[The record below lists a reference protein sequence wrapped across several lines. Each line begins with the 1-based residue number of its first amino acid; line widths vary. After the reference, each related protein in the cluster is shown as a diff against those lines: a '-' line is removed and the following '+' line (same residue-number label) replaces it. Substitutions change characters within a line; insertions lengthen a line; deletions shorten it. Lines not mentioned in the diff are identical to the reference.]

1 MTSDSNMRRSA
12 ILCLFLGFAVE
23 PAGAADWPQYRGPN
37 RDDISTETGL
47 LPQWPAAGPKLV
59 WSFADAGIGYSGPAI
74 VGDRLYTIGDRGE
87 TAYLLALDLK
97 NVKDQKPAELWAAA
111 IGPKFDWK
119 GNNWSAGSSAT
130 PTVDGELV
138 FALDGTGDLLCA
150 DAATGKEVWK
160 KNLPDELQAEVNP
173 IGGGPKKLGWGFT
186 WSPLVDGENLICL
199 PGGPK
204 GTVAALRKRTGEVV
218 WRSAEVT
225 DQAAYTSP
233 MRAEIEGVVQYVV
246 LTNRGVFGVAAQDG
260 KLLWKFD
267 RMPAYSTEVVN
278 SPIIRGSLVYVT
290 VGAGQGCDLV
300 HVEREGEKFK
310 ATAVYANRNLQNHH
324 GNVVLWKDHI
334 YGFAEGRGWTCQDF
348 KTGEVVWTERQK
360 LRAGALTYAD
370 GHFYCYGEDDATA
383 VLIEATPAGWN
394 EKGRFTIPQRS
405 PNRKPS
411 GRVWTPPVVSGG
423 KLYLRDQELLFCY
436 DVTAP

>member
-1 MTSDSNMRRSA
+1 MS
-12 ILCLFLGFAVE
+12 
-23 PAGAADWPQYRGPN
+23 
-37 RDDISTETGL
+37 
-47 LPQWPAAGPKLV
+47 QWPEGGPKLL
-59 WSFADAGIGYSGPAI
+59 WKFADAGIGYSGPAI

-87 TAYLLALDLK
+87 TAYLIALDLK
-97 NVKDQKPAELWAAA
+97 SEKNQSVSEIWAAP
-111 IGPKFDWK
+111 IGPKFDWR

-160 KNLPDELQAEVNP
+160 KNLPAELDAEVNP

-186 WSPLVDGENLICL
+186 WSPLVEGDKLIGL

-204 GTVAALRKRTGEVV
+204 GTVAALNKRTGEVL
-218 WRSAEVT
+218 WRSNELT

-233 MRAEIEGVVQYVV
+233 MVAEIDGVRQYVL
-246 LTNRGVFGVAAQDG
+246 LTNRGVYGIAAADG
-260 KLLWKFD
+260 KLLWKHV
-267 RMPAYSTEVVN
+267 RTPPYSTEVVN
-278 SPIIRGSLVYVT
+278 SPIVRGSDVYVT
-290 VGAGQGCDLV
+290 VGAGQGCTLLHIARD
-300 HVEREGEKFK
+300 GDKFN
-310 ATAVYANRNLQNHH
+310 AGVVYDNKNLPNHH
-324 GNVVLWKDHI
+324 GNVVLWNDHL
-334 YGFAEGRGWTCQDF
+334 YGFAERRGWTCQNF
-348 KTGEVVWTERQK
+348 KSGEVVWTERQK

-370 GHFYCYGEDDATA
+370 GRFYCYGEDDATA
-383 VLIEATPAGWN
+383 VLIEAAPTGWN

-423 KLYLRDQELLFCY
+423 RLYLRDQELLFCY
-436 DVTAP
+436 DVAAR